1 MPSLPPGPRT
11 ALAQLRHMR
20 DPFPY
25 MIALAREYGD
35 SYSVPILGAQ
45 TIVATADPEEVRAI
59 FSADPMTFGAGANE
73 ALAVILGQG
82 SIFLQAGAEHRR
94 TRKLLMPAF
103 HGDRVRGFATIMQDA
118 TLRWVDAMPKD
129 RTVALLPTAQGIT
142 LDVIIEAI
150 FGEQDRERV
159 RSLHEGILG
168 VVDSF
173 NPLIATFKALQ
184 REFFGMG
191 PWAKFRRK
199 AEALE
204 ATMRA
209 LIEQKRGHPG
219 NDVLTLLVE
228 AKDDEGKSLT
238 DREIIEQLLTFV
250 VAGHETTATSVA
262 WAAYELLRSPESLA
276 KLEAELVEAR
286 GEKAI
291 PSAESLVNLRYLRA
305 VCDETLRMHPPVPM
319 VQRRLVKPLKMGKWE
334 LPEGTVVAANAYGAH
349 IREAVFPEPFVFRP
363 ERFVDKSYSPFE
375 FLPWGGGHRRCLG
388 AAFASYEMA
397 VVLGTLFSRLRLS
410 LDEPAPVTNA
420 FRIGTYGPAT
430 GVRVRAAAL
439 EA

>member
-1 MPSLPPGPRT
+1 MPPLPPGPRT

-35 SYSVPILGAQ
+35 TITVPILGAG
-45 TIVATADPEEVRAI
+45 TIISTADPEEIRAL
-59 FSADPMTFGAGANE
+59 FSADPMTFGSATNE
-73 ALAVILGQG
+73 ALAVILGNG
-82 SIFLQAGAEHRR
+82 SIFLQAGLEHRR

-103 HGDRVRGFATIMQDA
+103 HGERVRRYASIMQEA
-118 TLRWVDAMPKD
+118 TLRWADAMPKD

-159 RSLHEGILG
+159 RALHEGILG
-168 VVDSF
+168 VVDAF

-184 REFFGMG
+184 RELFGMG
-191 PWAKFRRK
+191 PWAKFRRR

-209 LIEQKRGHPG
+209 LIEEKRTSPG
-219 NDVLTLLVE
+219 DDVLTLLVQS
-228 AKDDEGKSLT
+228 KDDEGGSLT
-238 DREIIEQLLTFV
+238 EREIIEQLLTFV

-262 WAAYELLRSPESLA
+262 WAMYELLRSPEALA
-276 KLEAELVEAR
+276 KLEAELAEAR

-319 VQRRLVKPLKMGKWE
+319 VQRRLVKPLQMGKWA
-334 LPEGTVVAANAYGAH
+334 LPEGTIVAASVYGAH
-349 IREAVFPEPFVFRP
+349 IREAVFAEPFAFRP
-363 ERFVDKSYSPFE
+363 ERFIEKSYSPFE
-375 FLPWGGGHRRCLG
+375 YLPWGGGHRRCLG
-388 AAFASYEMA
+388 AAFAGYEMA
-397 VVLGTLFSRLRLS
+397 VVLGTLLSRLRFT

-430 GVRVRAAAL
+430 GVRLRARAR
-439 EA
+439 